1 MSARRLLYLIPV
13 SVSVATAALAVVAL
27 LQGIGATRQ
36 VFPGFFFHKNGTVAA
51 LQRGAWEGPSAGM
64 RPGDLVIAV
73 NGVALENGDDLRHF
87 LAAHPPGTRAEFEVR
102 RRNSAETLR
111 VSVRL
116 RHLTTGDIL
125 ATFVLPY
132 GIGVIY
138 LLLGAVI
145 FFVKRTYVAA
155 LAMSVCVVASIY
167 HMTTFDAHTTRTL
180 LRLWVG
186 YPFLGAVS
194 LHLFSV
200 FPAPRP
206 RFHRPLVLA
215 LSYGVAA
222 VALTI
227 VQVKLADPA
236 FAAVSSQLP
245 AGYLAVCFALD
256 VLMLSATIRAGP
268 SDAIRNK
275 ARTILVGLILTA
287 AAGVVFGLLV
297 RNYPELIT
305 AERAMML
312 SALFP
317 VLLGYA
323 VIKKNLFD
331 MEFVL
336 RTTAIYAVAT
346 ALVLGLYFAVVFFI
360 GTAASLLTRRYAGP
374 ASVTGAVLSTLL
386 VALVFHPL
394 RLRVQRLVDRYFFR
408 EKGELQHA
416 LVKLV
421 NDLSAEAPA
430 LPDLSQRLTRQVR
443 RLMRCRFVALLCPD
457 PRGGDLRVAGVG
469 GEAPPGVASLVIPRD
484 AVDPRPV
491 TARADSTQCWIEEGQ
506 GELGELLARGE
517 VMLAVPLRAA
527 DTLAG
532 MILLG
537 PRQYGDPLTRFERNL
552 LRTLTPSLALVVHN
566 ALLVRAHADRER
578 LAALGKLSAVII
590 HEIKNPLG
598 IIRVSSGTLKKR
610 FPPGDS
616 GHDLASFIE
625 EEVVRMNDTVAQFL
639 SFARP
644 QRPTIAPVDLS
655 ELVERCAAAAREQF
669 RSCGVALRVET
680 GRPVLVLADARQVQQ
695 VLLNLLNNARQV
707 LGSKGDGEV
716 RVVVSRRAAG
726 GGRLV
731 VSDNGPGIPAAD
743 RDRIFEPFF
752 STRRG
757 GTGLGL
763 AIARQLLGEQGGRI
777 TLDPREHGARF
788 VVTLPRSL
796 AAKT

>member
-1 MSARRLLYLIPV
+1 M
-13 SVSVATAALAVVAL
+13 
-27 LQGIGATRQ
+27 
-36 VFPGFFFHKNGTVAA
+36 
-51 LQRGAWEGPSAGM
+51 
-64 RPGDLVIAV
+64 
-73 NGVALENGDDLRHF
+73 
-87 LAAHPPGTRAEFEVR
+87 
-102 RRNSAETLR
+102 
-111 VSVRL
+111 
-116 RHLTTGDIL
+116 
-125 ATFVLPY
+125 
-132 GIGVIY
+132 
-138 LLLGAVI
+138 
-145 FFVKRTYVAA
+145 
-155 LAMSVCVVASIY
+155 
-167 HMTTFDAHTTRTL
+167 
-180 LRLWVG
+180 
-186 YPFLGAVS
+186 GAVS
-194 LHLFSV
+194 LQLFSV

-206 RFHRPLVLA
+206 RFHRPFVLA

-317 VLLGYA
+317 VLLAYA

-506 GELGELLARGE
+506 GIPSFYLAHSLSHDGLMLRAKHPPRAGLPMSMRLIVENEPRVMSVQGE
-517 VMLAVPLRAA
+517 VVN
-527 DTLAG
+527 T
-532 MILLG
+532 
-537 PRQYGDPLTRFERNL
+537 
-552 LRTLTPSLALVVHN
+552 
-566 ALLVRAHADRER
+566 
-578 LAALGKLSAVII
+578 
-590 HEIKNPLG
+590 
-598 IIRVSSGTLKKR
+598 
-610 FPPGDS
+610 DS
-616 GHDLASFIE
+616 GNSSFAVRFLDLDDDELAFLEDLIE
-625 EEVVRMNDTVAQFL
+625 ETAEA
-639 SFARP
+639 
-644 QRPTIAPVDLS
+644 
-655 ELVERCAAAAREQF
+655 
-669 RSCGVALRVET
+669 
-680 GRPVLVLADARQVQQ
+680 
-695 VLLNLLNNARQV
+695 
-707 LGSKGDGEV
+707 
-716 RVVVSRRAAG
+716 
-726 GGRLV
+726 
-731 VSDNGPGIPAAD
+731 
-743 RDRIFEPFF
+743 
-752 STRRG
+752 
-757 GTGLGL
+757 
-763 AIARQLLGEQGGRI
+763 
-777 TLDPREHGARF
+777 
-788 VVTLPRSL
+788 
-796 AAKT
+796 